1 MPATIQPFDYAK
13 FQADVTAG
21 KIPIAGAAP
30 QASIP
35 VKIADAPTHLV
46 PADTVSRKF
55 DTRTIQQRFEEFHRD
70 NPYVYSKLV
79 EFARIAKRKG
89 YKQIGVGFLIE
100 IIRWQGGP
108 TLSKDRFKISNDF
121 RSRYSR
127 LIEEQEPD
135 LKGFFTKRNLE
146 AA

>member
-1 MPATIQPFDYAK
+1 MAIQPFDYAK
-13 FQADVTAG
+13 FQADVAAG
-21 KIPIAGAAP
+21 KIPVV
-30 QASIP
+30 SVP
-35 VKIADAPTHLV
+35 VKLANTPVPLV
-46 PADTVSRKF
+46 PANTVSRKY

-70 NPYVYSKLV
+70 NPYVYNKLV
-79 EFARIAKRKG
+79 EFARIAKCKG
-89 YKQIGVGFLIE
+89 YERIGIGFLCE

-108 TLSKDRFKISNDF
+108 TISKEGFKISNDF

>member
-13 FQADVTAG
+13 FQADVAAG
-21 KIPIAGAAP
+21 KIPRAGAAP
-30 QASIP
+30 QSIP
-35 VKIADAPTHLV
+35 VKIADIPTHLV

-55 DTRTIQQRFEEFHRD
+55 DTKTIQQRFEEFHRD
-70 NPYVYSKLV
+70 NPYVYNKLV
-79 EFARIAKRKG
+79 EFARIAKAKG
-89 YKQIGVGFLIE
+89 YERIGIGFLCE

-108 TLSKDRFKISNDF
+108 TISKDGFKISNDF

-127 LIEEQEPD
+127 LIEENEPD
-135 LKGFFTKRNLE
+135 LNGFFTKRNLE

>member
-1 MPATIQPFDYAK
+1 MQSTHINITD
-13 FQADVTAG
+13 T
-21 KIPIAGAAP
+21 
-30 QASIP
+30 
-35 VKIADAPTHLV
+35 PTHLV
-46 PADTVSRKF
+46 PADTVARKY

-70 NPYVYSKLV
+70 NPYVYNKLV
-79 EFARIAKRKG
+79 EFARIAKGKG
-89 YKQIGVGFLIE
+89 YERIAIGFLIE

-108 TLSKDRFKISNDF
+108 TISKDGFKISNDF

-127 LIEEQEPD
+127 LIEEQESD

>member
-1 MPATIQPFDYAK
+1 MPIQPFDYAK
-13 FQADVTAG
+13 FQADVAAG
-21 KIPIAGAAP
+21 KIPRVGAAP
-30 QASIP
+30 QAIP
-35 VKIADAPTHLV
+35 VKIADTPVPLV

-70 NPYVYSKLV
+70 NPHVYAKLV
-79 EFARIAKRKG
+79 EYARKAQGRAYKR
-89 YKQIGVGFLIE
+89 IGIGFLCE

-108 TLSKDRFKISNDF
+108 TIHKDGFKLSNDF

-127 LIEEQEPD
+127 LIEENEPD
-135 LKGFFTKRNLE
+135 LKGFFTKRQLE